1 MSGVGSVVGEWVQAI
16 LIAGISRV
24 NYLFII
30 LLLRILL
37 DQRLQHSS
45 LVRVWGQLFAVM
57 FECAEVPID
66 FPNVDW

>member
-37 DQRLQHSS
+37 DHRLQYSS
-45 LVRVWGQLFAVM
+45 LVKVWRQLFAVM
-57 FECAEVPID
+57 FECAEVSID
-66 FPNVDW
+66 FSNVDR

>member
-37 DQRLQHSS
+37 DHRLQYSS
-45 LVRVWGQLFAVM
+45 LVGVWGQLFAVM
-57 FECAEVPID
+57 FECAEVSID
-66 FPNVDW
+66 FSNVDR